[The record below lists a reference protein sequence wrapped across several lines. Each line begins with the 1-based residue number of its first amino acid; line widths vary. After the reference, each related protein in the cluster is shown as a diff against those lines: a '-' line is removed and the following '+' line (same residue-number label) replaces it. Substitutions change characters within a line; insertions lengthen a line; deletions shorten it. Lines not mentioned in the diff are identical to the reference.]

1 MVRLNLPDTERVR
14 ALFLGMDEVII
25 RGALE
30 GAMGEVW
37 ADGESKEPRAARI
50 SLGDFWFL
58 AGDARSEGARA
69 LVSGAADGAVLV
81 CQSEDWHPIVREIY
95 GDRAQGVERYAL
107 DRAST
112 HFDEDRLTAMT
123 RTVPEGCRLAPLD
136 AQLAEEALRQA
147 WCREWVEQFDSPL
160 DFARRGLGMCALCKG
175 QIVAGAASYGIC
187 KGEIEI
193 QVTTRKDF
201 RQRGLAKAVSAALIL
216 ECIQKRIRPNW
227 DAAHRVSAH
236 LAQSLGYGKILPYS
250 AFEVGKRKVD

>member
-1 MVRLNLPDTERVR
+1 MLRLNPPDTQRVST
-14 ALFLGMDEVII
+14 LFLGMDEVII

-37 ADGESKEPRAARI
+37 ADDTTRWYRAARI

-58 AGDARSEGARA
+58 GGDPRSEGARE
-69 LVSGAADGAVLV
+69 LVDGAADGTVLV
-81 CQSEDWHPIVREIY
+81 CQSEDWHLIVREIY
-95 GDRAQGVERYAL
+95 GDRIRQIERYAL
-107 DRAST
+107 EQKST

-123 RTVPEGCRLAPLD
+123 RTLPEGCRLAPLD
-136 AQLAEEALRQA
+136 AQLAEEALRHA

-175 QIVAGAASYGIC
+175 EIVAGAASYGIC
-187 KGEIEI
+187 RGEIEI

-201 RQRGLAKAVSAALIL
+201 RKRGLAKAVSAALIL

-227 DAAHRVSAH
+227 DAAHRVSAC
-236 LAQSLGYGKILPYS
+236 LAQSLGYGKILPYP
-250 AFEVGKRKVD
+250 AFEVGERKVD